1 MVSNLGI
8 GIGIRNAITTVINKG
23 SPVII
28 TPYTQS
34 TTDHGHS
41 GQTPVDGTP
50 VNEIAIP
57 FEEIQRILKQP
68 FGNLKTG
75 VIQLAVKYTTVFE
88 ISGPTKYR
96 IEYNGD
102 TYDITQVTRFAP
114 LEDILIAY
122 ILTITKRFS

>member
-1 MVSNLGI
+1 MGI

-34 TTDHGHS
+34 TTDSGYS
-41 GQTPVDGTP
+41 GQVPVDGTP
-50 VNEIAIP
+50 VNETAIP
-57 FEEIQRILKQP
+57 FEEIQKILKQP

-75 VIQLAVKYTTVFE
+75 VIQLAVKYTTVFD
-88 ISGPTKYR
+88 ITGTTKYR
-96 IEYNGD
+96 ITYNGD
-102 TYDITQVTRFAP
+102 DYDITQITRFAP

-122 ILTITKRFS
+122 ILVITRRYD

>member
-1 MVSNLGI
+1 MGI

-34 TTDHGHS
+34 TTDSGYS
-41 GQTPVDGTP
+41 GQVPVDGTP
-50 VNEIAIP
+50 VNETAIP
-57 FEEIQRILKQP
+57 FEEIQKILKQP

-75 VIQLAVKYTTVFE
+75 VIQLAVKYTTVFD
-88 ISGPTKYR
+88 ITGTTKYR
-96 IEYNGD
+96 ITYNGD
-102 TYDITQVTRFAP
+102 DYDITQIKRFAP

-122 ILTITKRFS
+122 ILVITRRYD